1 MGGKERG
8 EEEEGGPRGRERG
21 EEERKGDEKEGE
33 KRRGRGVRKVSVV
46 NSERQLC
53 MFFCAV
59 IFCLPYVYWYMH
71 LCLHTYTH

>member
-33 KRRGRGVRKVSVV
+33 KVKEVESGKEG
-46 NSERQLC
+46 
-53 MFFCAV
+53 
-59 IFCLPYVYWYMH
+59 
-71 LCLHTYTH
+71 